1 MRNPMTHTRE
11 TANDLIVI
19 HKVALAEG
27 LGGTAVHLIKL
38 DGRDLPIP
46 VSDTLSLGYELL
58 VARESMPIPTVWV
71 AMKSH
76 TYKFYMTP

>member
-1 MRNPMTHTRE
+1 MTHIRE

-27 LGGTAVHLIKL
+27 LGGTTVHLIKL

-46 VSDTLSLGYELL
+46 ILHDALRNT
-58 VARESMPIPTVWV
+58 RRM
-71 AMKSH
+71 H
-76 TYKFYMTP
+76 